1 MPGQAW
7 DPVYLVTIIVYVEH
21 MFFIASS
28 AGHSWFLGWVLRV
41 IMSQLFIHVHS
52 SCHIPIFTPLDTG
65 KVETLCFSHPF
76 PHILPAS
83 LCNSTTLRTSS
94 YSCGPGSCRPC
105 STRKRHSVYCLYS
118 LSSAFL
124 FPHFPL
130 HSGGKSLAQIKKIAR
145 GEEYLSENLNF
156 SPRVSGGG
164 AHMFASTS
172 LAILTFTI
180 LSRVRSTF

>member
-1 MPGQAW
+1 
-7 DPVYLVTIIVYVEH
+7 

-52 SCHIPIFTPLDTG
+52 SCHIPLFTPLDTG
-65 KVETLCFSHPF
+65 KIETLCFSHPF
-76 PHILPAS
+76 LHILPAS

-105 STRKRHSVYCLYS
+105 STRKHHSVYCLYS

-124 FPHFPL
+124 CPHFPL
-130 HSGGKSLAQIKKIAR
+130 HFGGKSLAQIKKLQGEKNTWVKISTFYQESL
-145 GEEYLSENLNF
+145 GEEPTCLPLLRWLYFLLLF
-156 SPRVSGGG
+156 WV
-164 AHMFASTS
+164 
-172 LAILTFTI
+172 
-180 LSRVRSTF
+180 